1 MIYLCL
7 NWWTRKNNENVSK
20 NIQDIYIIDKEY
32 KGISRRIN
40 IEKIKYLDKD
50 LLKLYHL

>member
-7 NWWTRKNNENVSK
+7 NWWTKKNNENVSK
-20 NIQDIYIIDKEY
+20 NIQDYRQGIQ
-32 KGISRRIN
+32 ISRRIN

>member
-1 MIYLCL
+1 MKIY
-7 NWWTRKNNENVSK
+7 RK
-20 NIQDIYIIDKEY
+20 IYKIIDKEY

>member
-1 MIYLCL
+1 MYRKIY
-7 NWWTRKNNENVSK
+7 K
-20 NIQDIYIIDKEY
+20 IIEEKEY

-40 IEKIKYLDKD
+40 IEKIKYLNKD